1 MKKLFPVALCFF
13 LLAAAANLAGQ
24 VWMGELARMS
34 KPALLPL
41 LALVT
46 LLGLPEESRERTCLL
61 TAQLLGFLGDVLLMK
76 DGLPWFGSGIAAFLT
91 GHIFYI
97 RFFGGRSWKGL
108 GWKAWAIG
116 IPVMAALVAGLV
128 RAIGI
133 QGALL
138 IPMTVYGSVLML
150 LIFSALCGVIR
161 EGGRAWWLLLMG
173 AVLFTFSDSLIAMH
187 TFGVENWTLHGLAVM
202 GTYITAQVLLA
213 AGGGALIRK

>member
-46 LLGLPEESRERTCLL
+46 LLGLPEESRERTCLI

-97 RFFGGRSWKGL
+97 RYFGGRSWKGL

-128 RAIGI
+128 SAIGI

-138 IPMTVYGSVLML
+138 VPMAVPFHL
-150 LIFSALCGVIR
+150 LRLPDCDAHLRRG
-161 EGGRAWWLLLMG
+161 ELDLARACR
-173 AVLFTFSDSLIAMH
+173 
-187 TFGVENWTLHGLAVM
+187 HGHIHHGPGPACRRRR
-202 GTYITAQVLLA
+202 GPHP
-213 AGGGALIRK
+213 